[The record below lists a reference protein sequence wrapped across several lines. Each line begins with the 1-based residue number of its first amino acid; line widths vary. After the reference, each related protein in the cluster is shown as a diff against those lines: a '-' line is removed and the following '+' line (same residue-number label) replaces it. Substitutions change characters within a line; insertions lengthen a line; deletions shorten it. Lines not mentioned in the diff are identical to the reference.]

1 MLRFLAYIFFHF
13 LTWCVLFLSVVSGL
27 NSNKGTKSDIEI
39 AAERF
44 EPMVQIGSGRV
55 VVTGCKLQ
63 AWLEP
68 FAGRLSTSGR

>member
-1 MLRFLAYIFFHF
+1 
-13 LTWCVLFLSVVSGL
+13 
-27 NSNKGTKSDIEI
+27 
-39 AAERF
+39 
-44 EPMVQIGSGRV
+44 MVQIGSGRV